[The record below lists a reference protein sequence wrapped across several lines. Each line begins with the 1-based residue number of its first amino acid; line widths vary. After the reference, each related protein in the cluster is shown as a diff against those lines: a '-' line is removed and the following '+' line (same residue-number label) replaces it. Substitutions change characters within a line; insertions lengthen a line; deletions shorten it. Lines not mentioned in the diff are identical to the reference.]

1 MTRQWRGKYLIITRQ
16 SDQYSMSK
24 KKKQLQPGPDRRQ
37 ALACT
42 PIRNPEVEETE
53 TPGGVLLRYPVEV
66 KPWFQSIFKR
76 VSNRSSNIIMRRLE
90 LDALG
95 SSVWQMVDG
104 QQTVADIVEQFR
116 NTHQLGAREAEL
128 SVTGFLKDL
137 GSRSLIAMKE
147 NN

>member
-1 MTRQWRGKYLIITRQ
+1 MA
-16 SDQYSMSK
+16 K
-24 KKKQLQPGPDRRQ
+24 KKKQPHDGLDRQQ

-42 PIRNPEVEETE
+42 PIRNPEVEEIE
-53 TPGGVLLRYPVEV
+53 TPDGILLRYPVEI

-76 VSNRSSNIIMRRLE
+76 LSNRDSNIVIRRLE

-104 QQTVADIVEQFR
+104 KQTVADITEQFR
-116 NTHQLGAREAEL
+116 KTHQLGTREAEL
-128 SVTGFLKDL
+128 AVTGFLKDL

-147 NN
+147 GS

>member
-1 MTRQWRGKYLIITRQ
+1 MAI
-16 SDQYSMSK
+16 
-24 KKKQLQPGPDRRQ
+24 KKKQPHDGLDRQQ

-42 PIRNPEVEETE
+42 PIRNPEVEEKK
-53 TPGGVLLRYPVEV
+53 TPDGILLRYPVEI

-76 VSNRSSNIIMRRLE
+76 LSNRDSNIIIRRLE

-104 QQTVADIVEQFR
+104 KQTVADITEQFR
-116 NTHQLGAREAEL
+116 KTHQLGTREAEL
-128 SVTGFLKDL
+128 AVTGFLKDL

-147 NN
+147 GS

>member
-1 MTRQWRGKYLIITRQ
+1 MA
-16 SDQYSMSK
+16 K
-24 KKKQLQPGPDRRQ
+24 KKKQPRVELDRQQ

-42 PIRNPEVEETE
+42 PIRNPEVEEIE
-53 TPGGVLLRYPVEV
+53 TPDGILLRYPVEI

-76 VSNRSSNIIMRRLE
+76 LSNRDSNIVIRRLQ

-104 QQTVADIVEQFR
+104 KQNVADITEQFCK
-116 NTHQLGAREAEL
+116 THQLGTREAEL
-128 SVTGFLKDL
+128 SVTGFLKNL

-147 NN
+147 GK

>member
-1 MTRQWRGKYLIITRQ
+1 MA
-16 SDQYSMSK
+16 K
-24 KKKQLQPGPDRRQ
+24 KKKHPHNGLDRLQ

-42 PIRNPEVEETE
+42 PIRNPEVEEIE
-53 TPGGVLLRYPVEV
+53 TQDGILLRYPVEI

-76 VSNRSSNIIMRRLE
+76 LSNRDSNIVIRRLQ

-104 QQTVADIVEQFR
+104 KQNVADITEQFR
-116 NTHQLGAREAEL
+116 KTHQLGTREAEL

-147 NN
+147 GS

>member
-1 MTRQWRGKYLIITRQ
+1 MA
-16 SDQYSMSK
+16 K
-24 KKKQLQPGPDRRQ
+24 KKKQPHEGPNRGQ

-42 PIRNPEVEETE
+42 PIRNPEVEEE
-53 TPGGVLLRYPVEV
+53 KKENGILLRYPVEV

-76 VSNRSSNIIMRRLE
+76 LSNRDSNIIIRRLE

-104 QQTVADIVEQFR
+104 KQTVANIAEQFR
-116 NTHQLGAREAEL
+116 KNHQLGTREAEL

-137 GSRSLIAMKE
+137 GRRGLIALKE
-147 NN
+147 GV

>member
-1 MTRQWRGKYLIITRQ
+1 MA
-16 SDQYSMSK
+16 K
-24 KKKQLQPGPDRRQ
+24 KKKHLHNGLDRQQ

-42 PIRNPEVEETE
+42 PIRNPEVEEIE
-53 TPGGVLLRYPVEV
+53 TPDGILLRYPVEI
-66 KPWFQSIFKR
+66 KPWFQSVFKR
-76 VSNRSSNIIMRRLE
+76 LSNRDSNIVIRRLQ

-104 QQTVADIVEQFR
+104 KHNVADITKQFCK
-116 NTHQLGAREAEL
+116 THQLGTREAEL

-147 NN
+147 GK

>member
-1 MTRQWRGKYLIITRQ
+1 MA
-16 SDQYSMSK
+16 K
-24 KKKQLQPGPDRRQ
+24 KKKQPHDGLDRQQ

-42 PIRNPEVEETE
+42 PIRNPEVEEIE
-53 TPGGVLLRYPVEV
+53 TPDGILLRYPVEI
-66 KPWFQSIFKR
+66 KPWFQSIFKKL
-76 VSNRSSNIIMRRLE
+76 SNRDSNIVIRRLQ

-104 QQTVADIVEQFR
+104 KQNVTDITDQFR
-116 NTHQLGAREAEL
+116 KTHQLGTREAEL

-147 NN
+147 GK

>member
-1 MTRQWRGKYLIITRQ
+1 MA
-16 SDQYSMSK
+16 K
-24 KKKQLQPGPDRRQ
+24 KKKQLHDGLDRQQ

-42 PIRNPEVEETE
+42 PIRNPEVEEIE
-53 TPGGVLLRYPVEV
+53 TPDGILLRYPVEI
-66 KPWFQSIFKR
+66 KPWFQSIFKKL
-76 VSNRSSNIIMRRLE
+76 SNRDSNIVIRRLQ

-104 QQTVADIVEQFR
+104 EQNVSDITDQFR
-116 NTHQLGAREAEL
+116 KTHQLGTREAEL

-147 NN
+147 GK

>member
-1 MTRQWRGKYLIITRQ
+1 MA
-16 SDQYSMSK
+16 K
-24 KKKQLQPGPDRRQ
+24 KKKQPRVGLDRQQ

-42 PIRNPEVEETE
+42 PIRNPEVEEIE
-53 TPGGVLLRYPVEV
+53 TPDGILLRYPVEI

-76 VSNRSSNIIMRRLE
+76 LSNRDSNIVIRRLQ

-104 QQTVADIVEQFR
+104 KQNVADITEQFCK
-116 NTHQLGAREAEL
+116 THQLGTREAEL
-128 SVTGFLKDL
+128 SVTGFLKNL

-147 NN
+147 GK

>member
-1 MTRQWRGKYLIITRQ
+1 MA
-16 SDQYSMSK
+16 K
-24 KKKQLQPGPDRRQ
+24 KKKPPRDGLDRQQ

-42 PIRNPEVEETE
+42 PIRNPEVEEIE
-53 TPGGVLLRYPVEV
+53 TPDGILLRYPVEI

-76 VSNRSSNIIMRRLE
+76 VSNRDSNIVIRRLQ

-95 SSVWQMVDG
+95 TSVWQMVDG
-104 QQTVADIVEQFR
+104 KHNVADITEQFR
-116 NTHQLGAREAEL
+116 KTHQLGTREAEL

-147 NN
+147 GK

>member
-1 MTRQWRGKYLIITRQ
+1 MT
-16 SDQYSMSK
+16 K
-24 KKKQLQPGPDRRQ
+24 KKKQSHDGLDRQQ

-42 PIRNPEVEETE
+42 PIRNPEVEEIE
-53 TPGGVLLRYPVEV
+53 TPDGILLRYPVEI

-76 VSNRSSNIIMRRLE
+76 LSNRDSNIVIRRLQ

-104 QQTVADIVEQFR
+104 KRNVAGITEQFR
-116 NTHQLGAREAEL
+116 KTHQLGTREAEL

-147 NN
+147 G

>member
-1 MTRQWRGKYLIITRQ
+1 MA
-16 SDQYSMSK
+16 K
-24 KKKQLQPGPDRRQ
+24 KKKQPHDGLDRQQ

-42 PIRNPEVEETE
+42 PIRNPEVEELE
-53 TPGGVLLRYPVEV
+53 TPDGILLRYPVEI
-66 KPWFQSIFKR
+66 KPWFQSIFKKL
-76 VSNRSSNIIMRRLE
+76 SNRDSNIVIRRLQ

-104 QQTVADIVEQFR
+104 KLNVADITEQFR
-116 NTHQLGAREAEL
+116 KTHQLGTREAEL

-147 NN
+147 GK

>member
-1 MTRQWRGKYLIITRQ
+1 MA
-16 SDQYSMSK
+16 K
-24 KKKQLQPGPDRRQ
+24 KKKQLLDRQQ

-42 PIRNPEVEETE
+42 PIRNPEVEEIE
-53 TPGGVLLRYPVEV
+53 TPDGILLRYPVEI

-76 VSNRSSNIIMRRLE
+76 LSNRDSNIVIRRLQ

-104 QQTVADIVEQFR
+104 KHNVADITEQFR
-116 NTHQLGAREAEL
+116 KTHQLGTREAEL

-137 GSRSLIAMKE
+137 GSRTLIAMKE
-147 NN
+147 GE

>member
-1 MTRQWRGKYLIITRQ
+1 MA
-16 SDQYSMSK
+16 K
-24 KKKQLQPGPDRRQ
+24 KKNQPHNGLDRLQ

-42 PIRNPEVEETE
+42 PIRNPEVEEIK
-53 TPGGVLLRYPVEV
+53 TPDGILLRYPVEI

-76 VSNRSSNIIMRRLE
+76 VSNRDSNIVIRRLQ

-104 QQTVADIVEQFR
+104 KHNVANITEQFR
-116 NTHQLGAREAEL
+116 KTHQLGTREAEL

-137 GSRSLIAMKE
+137 GSRTLIAMKE
-147 NN
+147 GK